1 MLKYDTI
8 KHLIGKEVTAIGNCG
23 MGKNKEVSGILSKDH
38 NIWIVTVSKPNGF
51 VLPYSVSFQTIK
63 QL

>member
-1 MLKYDTI
+1 
-8 KHLIGKEVTAIGNCG
+8 